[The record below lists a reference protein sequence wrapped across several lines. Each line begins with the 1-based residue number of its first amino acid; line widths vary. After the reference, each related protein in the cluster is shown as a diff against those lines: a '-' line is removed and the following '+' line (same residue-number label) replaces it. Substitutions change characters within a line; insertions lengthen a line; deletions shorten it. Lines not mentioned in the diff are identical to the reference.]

1 MKEEEYEFT
10 SIKRQRMS
18 DQVAAALED
27 YIIKKNLR
35 ANDKLPSEKKLCEL
49 FHVGSRTIREALK
62 ALEAKSILHI
72 VQGKG
77 TILIDPTYDTY
88 LKGLANSIRY
98 ASSSE
103 KGKLIELMFVRK
115 IIEVGAVKQIIIA
128 GVPKDLFTKLAENI
142 ESQKAA
148 SVLSDTSAYAKLD
161 AEYHQTLIECT
172 GNSILISFY
181 SNMYYLL
188 RIGMHETGA
197 LPGSLNEGLNEHIQL
212 FQAIVNKDIMLAI
225 KILEQHIDS
234 STKKLRQV
242 LSQKE

>member
-35 ANDKLPSEKKLCEL
+35 ANDKLPSEKKLCEA
-49 FHVGSRTIREALK
+49 FHVGSRTIREALRT
-62 ALEAKSILHI
+62 LEAKSILHI

-77 TILIDPTYDTY
+77 AILIDPSYDTY
-88 LKGLANSIRY
+88 LKGLADSIRY
-98 ASSSE
+98 VSSSE
-103 KGKLIELMFVRK
+103 REKLIELMFVRK
-115 IIEVGAVKQIIIA
+115 IIEVGAVKQITSG
-128 GVPKDLFTKLAENI
+128 GVPKDLFEKLSQNI
-142 ESQKAA
+142 EAQKAA
-148 SVLSDTSAYAKLD
+148 SISNDTSAYAKLD

-188 RIGMHETGA
+188 RIGMHETGV
-197 LPGSLNEGLNEHIQL
+197 LPGSLKEGLNEHIQL
-212 FQAIVNKDIMLAI
+212 FQAITNKDITLATR
-225 KILEQHIDS
+225 ILEQHIDS
-234 STKKLRQV
+234 STKKLKQV